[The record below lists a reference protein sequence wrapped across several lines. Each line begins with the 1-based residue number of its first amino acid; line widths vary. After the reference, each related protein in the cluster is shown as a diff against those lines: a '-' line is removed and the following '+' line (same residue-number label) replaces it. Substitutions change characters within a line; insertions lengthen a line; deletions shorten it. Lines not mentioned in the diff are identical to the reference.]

1 MFGRDGR
8 LYARVFKT
16 AEIETRG
23 SMERLDKILAAQ
35 GAYSRKDVKAIIKSG
50 RVTVNGKTVKDSSVK
65 IAEHDIVTLDGTV
78 LVLKKHIYLMLN
90 KPEGIVSASDSKSE
104 KTVIDFVPEEFF
116 RSGLFPAG
124 RLDKDT
130 VGFVLIT
137 DDGDFAHRILSP
149 KNHVV
154 KTYEARLAKALTEEQ
169 KAMIQNGIVLADGT
183 TCKES
188 RVKILEN
195 GDNPLVQIQI
205 CEGKYHQI
213 KRMFAAAGNKV
224 VYLKRTKMGNLN
236 LDETLLSGECREITP
251 EELLLIESGKFFS
264 DFEQ

>member
-1 MFGRDGR
+1 
-8 LYARVFKT
+8 
-16 AEIETRG
+16 
-23 SMERLDKILAAQ
+23 MERLDKILASQ
-35 GAYSRKDVKAIIKSG
+35 GASSRKDVKEMIKSG
-50 RVTVNGKTVKDSSVK
+50 RVAVNGKTVRDSSVK
-65 IAEHDIVTLDGTV
+65 ISENDTVFLDGKE
-78 LVLKKHIYLMLN
+78 LILKKYIYLMLN
-90 KPEGIVSASDSKSE
+90 KPAGVVSASDSKSE
-104 KTVIDFVPEEFF
+104 KTVVDLVPPELF

-149 KNHVV
+149 KNHIV
-154 KTYEARLAKALTEEQ
+154 KTYEARLAQSLSKEQ
-169 KAMIQNGIVLADGT
+169 LELIQNGIVLSDGT
-183 TCKES
+183 TCLES

-195 GDNPLVQIQI
+195 GDNPLVNIQI

-224 VYLKRTKMGNLN
+224 ISLKRTKMGNLP
-236 LDETLLSGECREITP
+236 LDETLKPGKCREITSD
-251 EELLLIESGKFFS
+251 ELSKVEAGKFFS

>member
-1 MFGRDGR
+1 
-8 LYARVFKT
+8 
-16 AEIETRG
+16 
-23 SMERLDKILAAQ
+23 MERLDKILASQ
-35 GAYSRKDVKAIIKSG
+35 GHSSRKEVKEMIKKG
-50 RVTVNGKTVKDSSVK
+50 RVAVNGTVVLDSSVK
-65 IAEHDIVTLDGTV
+65 ISDSDSITLDGNE
-78 LVLKKHIYLMLN
+78 LALKKHIYLMLN
-90 KPEGIVSASDSKSE
+90 KPQGVVSASDSRE
-104 KTVIDFVPEEFF
+104 DKTVIDLVPDKFY

-154 KTYEARLAKALTEEQ
+154 KTYEARLERELSDSQ
-169 KAMIQNGIVLADGT
+169 RDLIQNGIVLSDGT

-188 RVKILEN
+188 RVEILEDGN
-195 GDNPLVQIQI
+195 TPLVQIQI

-224 VYLKRTKMGNLN
+224 GYLKRTGIGALL
-236 LDETLLSGECREITP
+236 LDETLSEGQCREITP
-251 EELLLIESGKFFS
+251 EELEKIKSGIFFS